1 LRISTTT
8 QPPTIENKNTKK
20 KNSWQKCGGGEK
32 LGLPQAKRKVSSKQ
46 TLSLSFSFYREGGEV
61 VPVLGDILLYNE
73 AKYKGHM
80 MFFCFC
86 FCCFFFFVLVS

>member
-20 KNSWQKCGGGEK
+20 KKTVGKSVVGVEK

-73 AKYKGHM
+73 AK
-80 MFFCFC
+80 
-86 FCCFFFFVLVS
+86 